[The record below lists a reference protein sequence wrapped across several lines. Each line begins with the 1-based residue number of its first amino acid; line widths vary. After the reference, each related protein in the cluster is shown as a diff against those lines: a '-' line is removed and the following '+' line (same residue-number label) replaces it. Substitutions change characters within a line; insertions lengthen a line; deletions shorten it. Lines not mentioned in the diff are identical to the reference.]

1 MVLSVLVAITL
12 TPALCA
18 TVLRRIPAG
27 AEHQRGG
34 AFGAFNRLFDRGNA
48 RYVSVVRHLIDS
60 SRRYMVIYAA
70 IVALVVVVFLK
81 IPIGFLPDEDQG
93 ILFSLIQL
101 PPGATQERTLRVVEQ
116 VEHYF
121 LEDEKQSVTS
131 ILVISGFSFAGSG
144 QKMAFVSLKPWS
156 ERRGAAL
163 KGSAVAERAMLHF
176 TKLRDAQVFTFS
188 PPAVTELGND
198 TGFDLMLEDRA
209 NLGHAALLRARND
222 LVAMAMKEDGLVAVR
237 ANGEDDAPEFRV
249 DVDQAKAGALGLS
262 LGDIN
267 QTFSTAWGS
276 NYVNDFIDRGRVK
289 KVFLQAEAPFRMLPG
304 DIDDWYVRNAR
315 GTMVPFDS
323 FAKADWGTASPRLE
337 RYNGVPSMEI
347 LGMAKPGTASSG
359 QAMAVMENL
368 VARLPAGIGFE
379 WTGLSLQE
387 RQSGSQTTVLYA
399 VSILVVFLSLAALYE
414 SWAIPLS
421 VILVVPLGV
430 LGTLIAAILT
440 WKINDVYFQVGLL
453 TTIGLS
459 AKNAILIVEFA
470 RDLQAAGKGL
480 IAATLEAV
488 HRRLRPILMTSLAF
502 MLGVL
507 PLLLADGAGSGAE
520 NALGTA
526 VFGGMAS
533 ATVLAILFVPLF
545 FVVVMR
551 LFRIGNAPVATS
563 ELPVTPSSPAHEN

>member
-1 MVLSVLVAITL
+1 
-12 TPALCA
+12 
-18 TVLRRIPAG
+18 
-27 AEHQRGG
+27 
-34 AFGAFNRLFDRGNA
+34 
-48 RYVSVVRHLIDS
+48 
-60 SRRYMVIYAA
+60 
-70 IVALVVVVFLK
+70 
-81 IPIGFLPDEDQG
+81 
-93 ILFSLIQL
+93 
-101 PPGATQERTLRVVEQ
+101 VVEQ

-121 LEDEKQSVTS
+121 LEDEKRSVKS
-131 ILVISGFSFAGSG
+131 IFVINGFSFAGSG
-144 QKMAFVSLKPWS
+144 QNMAMAFISLKPWS
-156 ERRGAAL
+156 ERPGADL
-163 KGSAVAERAMLHF
+163 KDSAVADRAMLHF
-176 TKLRDAQVFTFS
+176 TTLRDARVFTFS
-188 PPAVTELGND
+188 PPAVSELGNA

-209 NLGHAALLRARND
+209 NLGHAALLKARND

-262 LGDIN
+262 LADVN

-289 KVFLQAEAPFRMLPG
+289 KVFLQADAPFRMLPG
-304 DIDDWYVRNAR
+304 DIDSWYVRNAR
-315 GTMVPFDS
+315 GAMVPFGA
-323 FAKADWGTASPRLE
+323 FASAGWSSASPRLE

-359 QAMAVMENL
+359 QAMAIMENL
-368 VARLPAGIGFE
+368 IARLPAGVGYE

-414 SWAIPLS
+414 SWAIPLA

-440 WKINDVYFQVGLL
+440 WKMNDVYFQVGLL

-470 RDLQAAGKGL
+470 RDLQSAGKGL
-480 IAATLEAV
+480 IEATLAAV
-488 HRRLRPILMTSLAF
+488 HLRLRPILMTSLAF

-507 PLLLADGAGSGAE
+507 PLLLAEGAGSGAE

-551 LFRIGNAPVATS
+551 LFRIADASPAAATP
-563 ELPVTPSSPAHEN
+563 ELPAGPELTAAPSSAARAN